1 MQWLSQEEER
11 RFRIVQRRI
20 RFPRR
25 STRLLTAQRCGHSC
39 CVGLHILTHSAM
51 RRSTHTTPKI
61 ATMTM
66 IVAEAQDRKIGKSI
80 RE

>member
-1 MQWLSQEEER
+1 
-11 RFRIVQRRI
+11 
-20 RFPRR
+20 
-25 STRLLTAQRCGHSC
+25 
-39 CVGLHILTHSAM
+39 M